1 MHEKYAIEWPQNTV
15 TDMST
20 PAAIA
25 AEVKTVMAA
34 ATDVNINLIC
44 GVCDRQSNYLNCNL
58 EQSLLYI
65 SSTIIKLNGDM
76 QKYSCHTRFNPTPQF
91 TPEILNGWIVISSL
105 NVW

>member
-1 MHEKYAIEWPQNTV
+1 MHKIYAIEWPQNTV

-44 GVCDRQSNYLNCNL
+44 GVCDRQSNYLNWN
-58 EQSLLYI
+58 
-65 SSTIIKLNGDM
+65 
-76 QKYSCHTRFNPTPQF
+76 
-91 TPEILNGWIVISSL
+91 
-105 NVW
+105 